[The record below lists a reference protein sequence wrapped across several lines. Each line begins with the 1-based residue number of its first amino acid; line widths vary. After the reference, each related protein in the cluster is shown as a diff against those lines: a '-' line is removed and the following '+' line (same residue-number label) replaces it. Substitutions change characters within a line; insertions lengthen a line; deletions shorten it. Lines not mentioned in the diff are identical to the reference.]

1 MILFLLLIKI
11 TKHYIINL
19 LKYWNFF
26 FIVYIYNL
34 FITAVPEN
42 ISSNLLNLSYF
53 NFK

>member
-42 ISSNLLNLSYF
+42 ISSNLLNLSYL